1 MATLFPGLLGV
12 ISRPPDSFLLQ
23 PQMAGQGFGGPAVA
37 AMVSQAVAVAVV
49 VIAALLISRLHRKV
63 LSQCQQLQGQMSRAE
78 DAQVKLQTLLV
89 DLMATLNLSLAS
101 LAKGRD
107 EVDERQIESI
117 RAAVQKAIEGATTVG
132 TRSG

>member
-1 MATLFPGLLGV
+1 MAALFPGLLTV
-12 ISRPPDSFLLQ
+12 ISAPPDSSLLQ

-49 VIAALLISRLHRKV
+49 VIAALLITRLHRKV

-78 DAQVKLQTLLV
+78 EAQVKLQTLLA

-107 EVDERQIESI
+107 EVDEGQIESI
-117 RAAVQKAIEGATTVG
+117 RAAVQKAIEGATKVG
-132 TRSG
+132 TPSG